1 MLKATAVSATQDE
14 VPAAKT
20 LLVAIPCLNEA
31 QTIGNV
37 IANLPR
43 QIPGIARVDIIVV
56 DDGST
61 DGTADLARK
70 AGAYVLRHPHNRGL
84 SIAFQSAVSYA
95 VQHGYDLMMNVD
107 GDGQFSTADAPKLVE
122 PVLRGKADMVTAS
135 RFKDASRIPD
145 MPRTKLVGNR
155 MMSYLISRLIGR
167 IYHDVSCGFRCYSRE
182 ALLNINLHGRFTY
195 TQETFLDLSQKDIRI
210 EEIPVDV
217 QYFPERASRV
227 ASKLTRYAIQTS
239 LIIFRSYR
247 DYFPLKFFCSLAVLF
262 AVPATIMALVFGYH
276 FLSTGRFS
284 GMLYVGFSSAFF
296 YMIAA
301 MFLVLAVVTDMLDRT
316 RVNQERIL
324 YLLKKGSIATLALP
338 PLSKKP

>member
-167 IYHDVSCGFRCYSRE
+167 IYRDVSCGFRCYSRE

-210 EEIPVDV
+210 EEISVDV
-217 QYFPERASRV
+217 QYFPERRV
-227 ASKLTRYAIQTS
+227 ARRVQAHALCHSN
-239 LIIFRSYR
+239 IFDHLSVVPRLFSTEIFLLASCPVRGSRNDYGARFWLSFPVNRPVLRHAVCRVQLRLLLHDRR
-247 DYFPLKFFCSLAVLF
+247 D
-262 AVPATIMALVFGYH
+262 VPCV
-276 FLSTGRFS
+276 GRRH
-284 GMLYVGFSSAFF
+284 GHA
-296 YMIAA
+296 
-301 MFLVLAVVTDMLDRT
+301 
-316 RVNQERIL
+316 
-324 YLLKKGSIATLALP
+324 
-338 PLSKKP
+338 